1 MEEIPKPFTEE
12 YFMWAYYYFH
22 TQINELEDRGTRIRT
37 ITSHKRRL
45 EVALAFGHICDRCG
59 NTNLSDLSYHHLDP
73 SQKEYTPADLFQ
85 RGSLDKILV
94 EAAKCSC
101 LCRDCHDIIH
111 QYDIE
116 YEPQIQFSKSLFM
129 RLHELLTNPIPSK
142 SKIHKMF
149 TRNQQNLNIP
159 TYRHD
164 KTGCF

>member
-1 MEEIPKPFTEE
+1 MPFTEE

-22 TQINELEDRGTRIRT
+22 TQINELEDRGTRVRT

-45 EVALAFGHICDRCG
+45 HVALTFGHICDRCG
-59 NTNLSDLSYHHLDP
+59 NTSLSDLSYHHITP
-73 SQKEYTPADLFQ
+73 AEKEYTPSQLFL
-85 RGSLDKILV
+85 RASLKDILSEIV
-94 EAAKCSC
+94 KCSC
-101 LCRDCHDIIH
+101 LCQTCHSMIH

-149 TRNQQNLNIP
+149 TKNQRNLTIP
-159 TYRHD
+159 AYKHN